1 MVVEVGT
8 SALALGLM
16 LGARHAL
23 EPDHLAAVTTLA
35 AERRGPWAGLA
46 LGSWW
51 GLGHALSL
59 GVVAGSLAALGLQ
72 MPPVLALW
80 LEVAVGVMVVLLGL
94 RAVVVALREGR
105 GGASHWHAHGAALHR
120 HPARGAHLH
129 LSRWTLATRPLLVGL
144 AHGLA
149 GSGALTAL
157 VLAELPGAGERLG
170 YVLAFGLGSVGGMA
184 ALSGLAGAPLHWLR
198 RTPQVAA
205 ALLCVAGLVSVTVGA
220 LWVAAGVAQ
229 L

>member
-1 MVVEVGT
+1 MLVELGT
-8 SALALGLM
+8 SALGLGLV

-59 GVVAGSLAALGLQ
+59 GVVAGTLAALGLE
-72 MPPVLALW
+72 MPASVATW
-80 LEVAVGVMVVLLGL
+80 LETAVGVMVVLLGL
-94 RAVVVALREGR
+94 RAVWLSLREGR
-105 GGASHWHAHGAALHR
+105 EGASAWHAHGGSRHR
-120 HPARGAHLH
+120 HPAKGEHLH

-157 VLAELPGAGERLG
+157 VLAELPGTQARLG

-198 RTPQVAA
+198 RVPQVGA